1 MSNKR
6 AKSNKKQTEKGRKQN
21 AITSRPNQEMKTS
34 GVGQSKYKG
43 TKMQKTSKS
52 KTKSEN
58 ITGCNQR
65 DQKCEQSVSLTKLEQ
80 MGAENKGGGYGAS

>member
-1 MSNKR
+1 
-6 AKSNKKQTEKGRKQN
+6 
-21 AITSRPNQEMKTS
+21 MKTS
-34 GVGQSKYKG
+34 GVGQSKINKG

-80 MGAENKGGGYGAS
+80 MGAENKRGGGVRCVLAYGDQ